1 MSAILS
7 NAPPARNIGEPNA
20 DRSPESWPAREPLDV
35 TDPGYLLDSDLE
47 LLEPDPTFTSDG
59 PVAENDAAPFAI
71 GVCVRLV
78 DLWRSDPEEC
88 SGPVRELVTQAEAVV
103 ADLPF

>member
-1 MSAILS
+1 MSKMS
-7 NAPPARNIGEPNA
+7 NHAANLA
-20 DRSPESWPAREPLDV
+20 DAESFRHPYPE
-35 TDPGYLLDSDLE
+35 
-47 LLEPDPTFTSDG
+47 SDG

-78 DLWRSDPEEC
+78 DLWNRDPEAC

-103 ADLPF
+103 ADLTF